1 MNNAKWLA
9 MNIQVYLLS
18 YEFIDLTIDLLMC
31 QSIDM
36 YVYIYTSIYWL
47 IKQLNYSSFIDVYI
61 DLSNIYCLSLI
72 CLLIY

>member
-36 YVYIYTSIYWL
+36 YVYIYIY
-47 IKQLNYSSFIDVYI
+47 
-61 DLSNIYCLSLI
+61 
-72 CLLIY
+72 LLIDQAIELFFIY